1 MGERRQRSASTG
13 VSRPVAFCFSDAR
26 SFSFVEE
33 IVMNV
38 VLMDALTA
46 LPPVLFMDGEPTTA
60 PAGSGPFQ
68 AVILGFLVLLALFFI
83 FILPAKKHD
92 KQMQKMIKSIK
103 VNDKVLT
110 TGGVIGVVY
119 SIDEAGGEIVLRVD
133 DSNNVKVHFAISS
146 VYFVFDKEA
155 AKKDPEE
162 RRETNRKSKSAKS

>member
-13 VSRPVAFCFSDAR
+13 VSRSVAFCFSDAR

-83 FILPAKKHD
+83 F
-92 KQMQKMIKSIK
+92 K

-155 AKKDPEE
+155 AKKDPDE